1 MHRQYSLLQETPH
14 ILHRN
19 YQGRLWQSA
28 RETPFGMHIWT
39 LGGVAYFM
47 TIVTTPALTVQALGG
62 AIMDTLTV
70 WCGIT
75 LEFSKYFHDR
85 QYYEIVCTI
94 SNKLLPSPRRT
105 SLCMVMRLFVRW
117 QEHNRS
123 VQALNSCG
131 YYPTAQ
137 NAASPTPLMLSI
149 ILGKNQKADRCC
161 NEQSCESG
169 CTPHMW

>member
-70 WCGIT
+70 WRGIT

-105 SLCMVMRLFVRW
+105 SLCMVMRLFCQMTRAQPKCASLELLW
-117 QEHNRS
+117 ILSHCSECSIADTFNAIHN
-123 VQALNSCG
+123 
-131 YYPTAQ
+131 T
-137 NAASPTPLMLSI
+137 
-149 ILGKNQKADRCC
+149 
-161 NEQSCESG
+161 
-169 CTPHMW
+169 W